1 MTDYRIPEYV
11 LAAYPGEE
19 AVLLQMESKR
29 YFRLSATAA
38 RVFQDL
44 QRAMSAEAIV
54 ADLCAEFAVTP
65 EVARTELEQL
75 LEALS
80 ARGLITSGSAAA

>member
-1 MTDYRIPEYV
+1 MTDYQIPEYV

-38 RVFQDL
+38 RAFRGL
-44 QRAMSAEAIV
+44 ERGMSPEGIV

-65 EVARTELEQL
+65 EMARMELEHL

-80 ARGLITSGSAAA
+80 VRGLVTSEGSAT